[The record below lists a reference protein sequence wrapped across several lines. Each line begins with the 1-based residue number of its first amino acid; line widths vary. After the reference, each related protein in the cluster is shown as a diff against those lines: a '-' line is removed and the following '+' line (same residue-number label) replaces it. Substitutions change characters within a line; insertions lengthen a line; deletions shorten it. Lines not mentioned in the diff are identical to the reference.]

1 MIGFLVII
9 GHVYE
14 VRSGGGAFFSNFL
27 NMSVVAAWQLHKEIS
42 GTMPH
47 LQFRRD
53 VVRTLMAKLHDKP
66 LRPGRSRMPVDR
78 VRLAGTLHVCAAT
91 SKQGRCKHC
100 EKKHT

>member
-1 MIGFLVII
+1 
-9 GHVYE
+9 
-14 VRSGGGAFFSNFL
+14 
-27 NMSVVAAWQLHKEIS
+27 MSVVAAWQLHKEIS

-78 VRLAGTLHVCAAT
+78 VRLAGTLHVCVPT